1 MICFRPLILVCTLA
15 YRIYVIARVA
25 MYELEK
31 AESPS
36 LLHGAWVHPGGDWVG
51 LGRAGG
57 PRVVSGL

>member
-25 MYELEK
+25 MHELEK

-36 LLHGAWVHPGGDWVG
+36 LLHGAWVG